1 MEDNKIV
8 ELYWNRDESAIAE
21 TRDKY
26 GNYCFSIAR
35 NILHNQ
41 EDSEESVNDTYL
53 AAWNQ
58 IPPTRPEFFFAWLA
72 KVCRNAICHR
82 ISWMQAKKRNA
93 VTLPLEEE
101 LAECLPSSTTE
112 EEVDARELGRFLSTF
127 LEGLPREKRLYFMR
141 RYWFGD
147 SIADIADRF
156 GVGESKVKVTLHR
169 TREKLKRELEKEG
182 YAR

>member
-1 MEDNKIV
+1 MEDLEII
-8 ELYWNRDESAIAE
+8 ELYWKRDESAIDE
-21 TRDKY
+21 TAAKY
-26 GNYCFSIAR
+26 GERLLRMGKNMVAP
-35 NILHNQ
+35 
-41 EDSEESVNDTYL
+41 EDAEECVNDTYL

-58 IPPTRPEFFFAWLA
+58 IPPTRPSCLFAWLA

-93 VTLPLEEE
+93 VTMPLEEE

-112 EEVDARELGRFLSTF
+112 EEVDARELGRFLSVF
-127 LEGLPREKRLYFMR
+127 LEGLPREKRLFFMR

-147 SIADIADRF
+147 SIADIAGRF

-169 TREKLKRELEKEG
+169 TREQLKRELEKEG
-182 YAR
+182 YAQ